1 MIGHSSFYSP
11 YSMGYQPNIPQQN
24 IPQQNIPQQNMQQ
37 QQNTQQMQNGGFIV
51 AKSIEE
57 ARNYPTAPGVVLT
70 FKIANQPFVCE
81 KAQGFSQFEA
91 PQFDVYRLVKENPD
105 EIVKEEKTTP
115 NFALKDDFEAL
126 DKRISALQDEIEEL
140 KHKEPA
146 KKAKRKGDDED
157 DTGA

>member
-11 YSMGYQPNIPQQN
+11 YMGYQPNIPQQN
-24 IPQQNIPQQNMQQ
+24 IPQQNVSQQNMQQ

-105 EIVKEEKTTP
+105 EMVKEEKP
-115 NFALKDDFEAL
+115 KENYALKDDFEAL
-126 DKRISALQDEIEEL
+126 NKRISELQDEIDGL
-140 KHKEPA
+140 KHKRT
-146 KKAKRKGDDED
+146 KKKENDED
-157 DTGA
+157 DIGA